1 MIVILPKRGL
11 ELFETIDNI
20 NKFGLDRLFRELKK
34 VKEEYDDDKV
44 EVHLPRFEIETSI
57 NLVEALQNVSNKRQ
71 NNSSK

>member
-1 MIVILPKRGL
+1 MIVILPKKGL

-34 VKEEYDDDKV
+34 VKEEYDDDEV